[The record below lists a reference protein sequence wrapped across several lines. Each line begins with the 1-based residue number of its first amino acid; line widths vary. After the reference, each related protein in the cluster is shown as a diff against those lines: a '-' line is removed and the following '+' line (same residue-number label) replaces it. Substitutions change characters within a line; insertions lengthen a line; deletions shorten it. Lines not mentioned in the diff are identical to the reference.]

1 MLTVSELIEELYY
14 VDEVTLVETLGIT
27 SEDIVNKF
35 VDRVEEHQDELR
47 ELINDNKEGFDFY
60 DYDDK
65 EWVTYSISTG
75 NSLIKIRKI
84 YTRKE

>member
-14 VDEVTLVETLGIT
+14 VDEVTLIETLGIT

-65 EWVTYSISTG
+65 E
-75 NSLIKIRKI
+75 
-84 YTRKE
+84 

>member
-1 MLTVSELIEELYY
+1 MLTFSELIEELYE

-27 SEDIVNKF
+27 AEDIVNKF
-35 VDRVEEHQDELR
+35 LDRVEDHQDELR

-65 EWVTYSISTG
+65 E
-75 NSLIKIRKI
+75 
-84 YTRKE
+84 